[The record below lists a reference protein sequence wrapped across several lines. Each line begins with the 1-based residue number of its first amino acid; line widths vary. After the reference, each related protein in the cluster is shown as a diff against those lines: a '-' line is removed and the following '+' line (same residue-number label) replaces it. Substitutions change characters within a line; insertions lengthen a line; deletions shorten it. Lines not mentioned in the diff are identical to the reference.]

1 MALLKQLLCFVH
13 KKVLILMQD
22 ESLHPSL
29 QRIADALERIAPPL
43 PSGHSDLREADAFV
57 WHPPAQFEP
66 VENVHALP
74 LSLIRGI
81 DLQKQILWENSERFT
96 LGHAANNALLWGARG
111 TGKSSLVKAVH
122 RELAQKYP
130 GRIALLEIAR
140 EDIGSLPQLIQRL
153 NGQPRR
159 FLLLCDD
166 LSFDSEDSTY
176 KSLKSVLEGGLRG
189 RPENVLFYAT
199 SNRRHLIPREMME
212 NEQRAALHGGEV
224 IDEKVSLSDRFGL
237 WLGFHHMEQATYLAI
252 IESYLKHFALVY
264 PPAQWQAEAIE
275 WSRTRGSC
283 SGRVAWQYITDLAGR
298 LGKPL
303 RF

>member
-1 MALLKQLLCFVH
+1 
-13 KKVLILMQD
+13 MQD

-29 QRIADALERIAPPL
+29 QRMADALERMAPPAV
-43 PSGHSDLREADAFV
+43 SAHADLREADAFI
-57 WHPPAQFEP
+57 WHPPAQFEA
-66 VENVHALP
+66 VEKVHALP
-74 LSLIRGI
+74 LSLIQGV
-81 DLQKQILWENSERFT
+81 DLQKQLLWENTERFT

-111 TGKSSLVKAVH
+111 TGKSSLVKSVH
-122 RELAQKYP
+122 RELVQKYP

-153 NGQPRR
+153 TGQPRR

-199 SNRRHLIPREMME
+199 SNRRHLMPREMME

-237 WLGFHHMEQATYLAI
+237 WLGFHHMDQATYLAI
-252 IESYLKHFALVY
+252 IETYLKHFALVY
-264 PPAQWQAEAIE
+264 PIAQWQAEAIE

-298 LGKPL
+298 LGKAL